1 MGISGGERVN
11 WTDNAVL
18 LTVAQ
23 AGKRTLVLEVLTE
36 NYGRCRAITILQ
48 DQAPVLLPG
57 SFLKINCTAESFD
70 KPLQAKLI
78 EIEGGLMASKADD
91 VGLLAL
97 TTAKDLMVLLLD
109 EEDPVPEVFDYTYA
123 MMASLVN
130 EDKRWAVHYAAL
142 EFALLAEL
150 GHIDGISDCLPA
162 FRHGDAIYISPR
174 TGRAV
179 PREQAGAFLDK
190 LMSLPGFLLG
200 GRNASVIE
208 VRQALELNEQ
218 LLMKFALPDRNVA
231 HLPETRDALVQ
242 SFRRIREIPRATQET
257 KRPVIDDE
265 ARRKR
270 MMSSK
275 PLLVA
280 CRKA

>member
-1 MGISGGERVN
+1 MN

-18 LTVAQ
+18 LTVAK
-23 AGKRTLVLEVLTE
+23 AGKKTLVLEVLTE
-36 NYGRCRAITILQ
+36 NYGRCRAIAVLQ

-70 KPLQAKLI
+70 QPLQAKLI
-78 EIEGGLMASKADD
+78 EIEGGLIASKADD

-97 TTAKDLMVLLLD
+97 TSAKDLMVMLLE
-109 EEDPVPEVFDYTYA
+109 EEDPVPEVYDFTYA
-123 MMASLVN
+123 MMVSLVN
-130 EDKRWAVHYAAL
+130 DDKRWAVHYAAL
-142 EFALLAEL
+142 EFALLSEL
-150 GHIDGISDCLPA
+150 GYIEGISDCMPA
-162 FRHGDAIYISPR
+162 YRHGDAIYISPR

-200 GRNASVIE
+200 GRNASVVE

-218 LLMKFALPDRNVA
+218 LLRKFALPDHDIA
-231 HLPETRDALVQ
+231 HLPETRDYLVRNFQ
-242 SFRRIREIPRATQET
+242 RVREIPRASEEV
-257 KRPVIDDE
+257 KRPKIDAE
-265 ARRKR
+265 ARRRR

-280 CRKA
+280 CRKV